1 MYSPMPVYSISKESR
16 QRPTRERVSPAPET
30 GRASATTS
38 PTMPVHS
45 LHHSI
50 GDLLEPAIEGP
61 PSPERI
67 RAFSNQMKRN
77 SSSDKHRSELT
88 TSSGSSSRLSAT
100 SDRPSWNP
108 SLESLSLSRNP
119 SQRSVSSSVP
129 SRERPDSV
137 QIFGKAIFNRRGKM
151 RRERSDQ
158 SSHSSL
164 DAPEMPIDTVST
176 ALKDQ
181 PFIQSVFARRR
192 ALRGESVAPTQRKL
206 QISGPYNFQHLTHTP
221 KDSVPDL
228 DRTNRIELVSEFSSI
243 RPRRPTDASVNS
255 AIAQHDEL
263 QFTGFSSETF
273 FHQEDPSAGLNAI
286 SNGAQSRQKDLPS
299 PPPPPVPPMR
309 LSKRTLS
316 QDKIRIPPPRP
327 PRSPTDSGFKSPI
340 PPPPRTSSRGSL
352 RRDGVDSL
360 LMSSRDRPLTST
372 GFRKPQPFSPTS
384 PKALRSAPLSHI
396 SPVTESSQEAAAAS
410 GKFAQAITTPDEAA
424 WPLANNIKQL
434 PDVPEED
441 EHHSIHRPSR
451 MSVASNHSSLRGSIS
466 VPLLRQLSLKQSPQR
481 PPSNASDTLG
491 RFDFSNI
498 QRIPRVG
505 SRDDNLADDASPL
518 NWEDDIDYCYEHE
531 AEANC
536 DYAWERPSIDIVRGD
551 DVDDVRKLGDQT
563 ETIVTFGGFSP
574 RMLSPGST
582 DVPAL
587 SPASQI
593 SNMTQHEAVTPTNLA
608 VPVTSNFSLPRR
620 DSSAQLLREGS
631 RTHSPETTFKES
643 QGFSLSPSLLIP
655 NDYHQEMLQYERE
668 ELQDSEDDEDFLIQ
682 GATLDDGPIMK
693 FGKGIAPSNNIRSS
707 ASTTDSA
714 YSETSSRHKSTTSN
728 STAYTRWT
736 GSSTSSW
743 QTTRDSTQH
752 VLPTK
757 PAAAAAAVVED
768 GRTTIT
774 TTTTT
779 TASIASPTK
788 VIVLPKYDEE
798 VTLKLDPSREKHA
811 RTQSH
816 AGLLMRNASPTAE
829 ARPTAKEPLRTRRRA
844 RTTSRSHASP
854 QFALFPSIAPTA
866 PGNRI

>member
-1 MYSPMPVYSISKESR
+1 
-16 QRPTRERVSPAPET
+16 
-30 GRASATTS
+30 
-38 PTMPVHS
+38 
-45 LHHSI
+45 
-50 GDLLEPAIEGP
+50 
-61 PSPERI
+61 
-67 RAFSNQMKRN
+67 
-77 SSSDKHRSELT
+77 
-88 TSSGSSSRLSAT
+88 
-100 SDRPSWNP
+100 
-108 SLESLSLSRNP
+108 
-119 SQRSVSSSVP
+119 
-129 SRERPDSV
+129 
-137 QIFGKAIFNRRGKM
+137 M
-151 RRERSDQ
+151 RREGSDQ

-164 DAPEMPIDTVST
+164 DAPEMSIDTVST

-192 ALRGESVAPTQRKL
+192 ALRGESAAPSQRKL

-228 DRTNRIELVSEFSSI
+228 DRTNRIELASEFSSI
-243 RPRRPTDASVNS
+243 RPRRTTDASVNS
-255 AIAQHDEL
+255 ASTQHDES
-263 QFTGFSSETF
+263 QFASFSSETF

-286 SNGAQSRQKDLPS
+286 RNGASRQKDLPP

-309 LSKRTLS
+309 LAKRTLS
-316 QDKIRIPPPRP
+316 QDKIGIPPPRP
-327 PRSPTDSGFKSPI
+327 PRSPTDNGFKSPI

-360 LMSSRDRPLTST
+360 LMSNRDRPLTST

-384 PKALRSAPLSHI
+384 PKGLRSAPPSHI
-396 SPVTESSQEAAAAS
+396 SPVAESKQEAAAEL
-410 GKFAQAITTPDEAA
+410 GKFGHAVTTSDEAA
-424 WPLANNIKQL
+424 WPLANSVKQL

-505 SRDDNLADDASPL
+505 SRDDNLADDASSI

-536 DYAWERPSIDIVRGD
+536 DYAWERPSIDIVRED
-551 DVDDVRKLGDQT
+551 DVDDDQNRGDQT

-574 RMLSPGST
+574 MMLSPGSA

-608 VPVTSNFSLPRR
+608 IPVTSNFSLPRR

-631 RTHSPETTFKES
+631 RTHSPECTFKES
-643 QGFSLSPSLLIP
+643 QGFCLSPSLLIP

-682 GATLDDGPIMK
+682 GATLNDDPIMK
-693 FGKGIAPSNNIRSS
+693 FGGSKGIAPSNARSS

-714 YSETSSRHKSTTSN
+714 FSETSSRHKSTTSN

-743 QTTRDSTQH
+743 QTTRDSAQH
-752 VLPTK
+752 IPPHK
-757 PAAAAAAVVED
+757 PVVAVVED
-768 GRTTIT
+768 GRTT
-774 TTTTT
+774 
-779 TASIASPTK
+779 SVVASPTK
-788 VIVLPKYDEE
+788 VIASLPKYDDEAASRQ
-798 VTLKLDPSREKHA
+798 DANREKHA

-816 AGLLMRNASPTAE
+816 ADLLMRNTYDAAPAAAE
-829 ARPTAKEPLRTRRRA
+829 TRPAKEPLRTRRRA

>member
-1 MYSPMPVYSISKESR
+1 MPVFPTTKESR
-16 QRPTRERVSPAPET
+16 HRAAREGVSPTPET
-30 GRASATTS
+30 SRPSATSS
-38 PTMPVHS
+38 PTMPFHS

-67 RAFSNQMKRN
+67 RAISNHMKRN

-88 TSSGSSSRLSAT
+88 TSSGSSSRLSGT

-119 SQRSVSSSVP
+119 SQRSTSSGVP
-129 SRERPDSV
+129 SRDRPDSV
-137 QIFGKAIFNRRGKM
+137 QFFGKGIFNRRGKL
-151 RRERSDQ
+151 RRESSDQ
-158 SSHSSL
+158 SAHSHSSF
-164 DAPEMPIDTVST
+164 DAPDMPIDTVS
-176 ALKDQ
+176 AAFKDQ

-192 ALRGESVAPTQRKL
+192 ALRGESVSAPQKKL
-206 QISGPYNFQHLTHTP
+206 QISGPYNFQHVTHTP
-221 KDSVPDL
+221 KTSVPDL
-228 DRTNRIELVSEFSSI
+228 DRSNRIELVSEFSSI

-255 AIAQHDEL
+255 VQHDES
-263 QFTGFSSETF
+263 QFTSFSSDTF
-273 FHQEDPSAGLNAI
+273 FHQEDPSAGLNAR
-286 SNGAQSRQKDLPS
+286 NNAAQSREKDLPP

-309 LSKRTLS
+309 LAGRRNLS
-316 QDKIRIPPPRP
+316 QDKIRVPPPRP

-360 LMSSRDRPLTST
+360 LMSSIDRPATTT

-384 PKALRSAPLSHI
+384 PKALRSAPLTHI
-396 SPVTESSQEAAAAS
+396 PPVTESAEEDTAELGGFPRAVS
-410 GKFAQAITTPDEAA
+410 TPDEAA
-424 WPLANNIKQL
+424 WPLGNNVKQL

-441 EHHSIHRPSR
+441 EHHSIHRKSR

-491 RFDFSNI
+491 IFDFANI
-498 QRIPRVG
+498 QRLPRSG
-505 SRDDNLADDASPL
+505 ARDDNLSDDMSPI

-531 AEANC
+531 AEADC
-536 DYAWERPSIDIVRGD
+536 DYAWERPSIDITRE
-551 DVDDVRKLGDQT
+551 DVNPVQKLGDQT
-563 ETIVTFGGFSP
+563 ETIVTYGGFSP
-574 RMLSPGST
+574 RVLSPKSA
-582 DVPAL
+582 DIPAL

-593 SNMTQHEAVTPTNLA
+593 SNLTQQEAITPRDVA
-608 VPVTSNFSLPRR
+608 IPVTSNFSLPRR
-620 DSSAQLLREGS
+620 DSSAQLLRDGS
-631 RTHSPETTFKES
+631 RTHSPEMNFKES

-682 GATLDDGPIMK
+682 GNTLNDEPIMK
-693 FGKGIAPSNNIRSS
+693 FGKNLAPSNIRSS
-707 ASTTDSA
+707 ASTTDSV
-714 YSETSSRHKSTTSN
+714 YSEASSRHKSTTSN
-728 STAYTRWT
+728 STAFTRWT

-752 VLPTK
+752 ILHK
-757 PAAAAAAVVED
+757 PVIEE
-768 GRTTIT
+768 GRT
-774 TTTTT
+774 
-779 TASIASPTK
+779 SIASPTK
-788 VIVLPKYDEE
+788 VIALPTLDDEAILKQD
-798 VTLKLDPSREKHA
+798 LKLEKHS

-816 AGLLMRNASPTAE
+816 ANLLMRNTSPTAD
-829 ARPTAKEPLRTRRRA
+829 AQPAKEPLRARRRA

-854 QFALFPSIAPTA
+854 QFALFPSISPTTH
-866 PGNRI
+866 GNRI